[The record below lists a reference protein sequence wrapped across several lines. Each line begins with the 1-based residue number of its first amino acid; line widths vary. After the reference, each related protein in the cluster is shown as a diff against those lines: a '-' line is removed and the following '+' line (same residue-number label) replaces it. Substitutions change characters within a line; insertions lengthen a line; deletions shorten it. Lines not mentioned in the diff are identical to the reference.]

1 MSRRFSAPLGKRVQ
15 IKRFRTFARNR
26 QNGFAALGNCFIKT
40 SLRGRGRSYRHD
52 LTGRPGTVAKHGPDA
67 QSRRACRS
75 GVGIRRFGA
84 SGNRLPA
91 TARLNI
97 ITATTFGGH
106 IPYTIRWRHCLS
118 YGHPDRRMYPMPMTQ
133 EPPEITAPGA
143 SCFTRRPW
151 EMLAPSD
158 RQDCKM
164 GSDELAS
171 NGSAETPK
179 NQRKRPRPDG
189 RRSSARLKFPSVS

>member
-52 LTGRPGTVAKHGPDA
+52 LTGRPGTVAKHGPAA
-67 QSRRACRS
+67 QPRRASPVWRRYPPIWRREPASYRS
-75 GVGIRRFGA
+75 EAEYHHGDDVWRSHSVHDPVA
-84 SGNRLPA
+84 SLSQLRSPGSADVPDADDPRAPGDHSSGGFLFYA
-91 TARLNI
+91 TAM
-97 ITATTFGGH
+97 GDVG
-106 IPYTIRWRHCLS
+106 
-118 YGHPDRRMYPMPMTQ
+118 
-133 EPPEITAPGA
+133 
-143 SCFTRRPW
+143 
-151 EMLAPSD
+151 PSD

-189 RRSSARLKFPSVS
+189 RRSSVRLKFPSVS